1 MSFSFKYLVVLC
13 CYINSIASSVHLMNV
28 LFSFFFISL
37 SPFLPSSNRS
47 DRIVSS
53 YDYSCRSKLCLLYTP
68 HQIALALVFLS
79 LFCLGYQPSTPTANS
94 YRTSGSAHHH
104 HHQQHYHHQHHH
116 QAGKSSSDTT
126 WLEIFE
132 KDIEEHVL
140 RSKQRSYAMMLA
152 HALSR

>member
-1 MSFSFKYLVVLC
+1 MFPFL
-13 CYINSIASSVHLMNV
+13 
-28 LFSFFFISL
+28 
-37 SPFLPSSNRS
+37 FLPSFLPPFLQSIGS
-47 DRIVSS
+47 DRIDSS

-94 YRTSGSAHHH
+94 YRTSGSSHHH

-140 RSKQRSYAMMLA
+140 RSKQRLYAMMLA
-152 HALSR
+152 HSLRR